1 MGINHAGTVALR
13 PATEGALAP
22 SAGATFYA
30 SNRYAES
37 TRRRYR
43 GALERFVA
51 WCGERG
57 VSARPAAP
65 ETVADYLAA
74 LADAGKSVST
84 ISAALAAIGE
94 AHDSAGYD
102 SPTKSGAVRDTM
114 AGIRRT
120 LGTRPDKK
128 APATQDAVKAMAA
141 ACGSDLQGLRDRAV
155 LLLGFAGAFRRSEL
169 AALTVADLEETP
181 EGLVVTLPRSK
192 TDQEG
197 KGQTVP
203 VRRGGH
209 FCPVA
214 AVNAWLEAAGIEAG
228 PIFRPFRRGGHVQ
241 ERALSAQS
249 VRKIVRTHA
258 AGAGLDPNDF
268 GAHSLRSG
276 FATSAARA
284 GASVWKLQEVTRHKS
299 LEVLN
304 GYIQDAQKFTNHAGE
319 GLL

>member
-1 MGINHAGTVALR
+1 MGINRSDVAIRPLGEGGLTV
-13 PATEGALAP
+13 
-22 SAGATFYA
+22 SAGASFYA
-30 SNRYAES
+30 ENRYAES

-43 GALERFVA
+43 GALKRFSA
-51 WCGERG
+51 WCAERG
-57 VSARPAAP
+57 EAPRPAAP
-65 ETVADYLAA
+65 ETVAEYAAA
-74 LADAGKSVST
+74 LADAGKLVST

-94 AHDSAGYD
+94 AHDSAGYE
-102 SPTKSGAVRDTM
+102 SPVKSAAVRDTM

-128 APATQDAVKAMAA
+128 SPATQDHVKAMAS
-141 ACGSDLQGLRDRAV
+141 ACGDDPQGLRDRAV

-169 AALTVADLEETP
+169 AALTVEDLEETP
-181 EGLVVTLPRSK
+181 EGMVVTLRRSK
-192 TDQEG
+192 TDQDGE
-197 KGQTVP
+197 GQTVP

-214 AVNAWLEAAGIEAG
+214 AVKAWIQAAGIESGAL
-228 PIFRPFRRGGHVQ
+228 FRAFRRGGHVQ
-241 ERALSAQS
+241 ERGISAQS
-249 VRKIVRTHA
+249 VRKVVRA
-258 AGAGLDPNDF
+258 RAKDAGLDPDDY